1 MRQERRPTGLGY
13 IISPSANSNT
23 KRKEVKPEGNDYLQ
37 KTHHNWT
44 KLTDYKDLALNKTR
58 KPTKGVSNHVST
70 VHFVVAMEKITN
82 PWYQMFHIKPK
93 LLS

>member
-1 MRQERRPTGLGY
+1 MRQEIRPTGLGY
-13 IISPSANSNT
+13 IFSPSAYSNT

-44 KLTDYKDLALNKTR
+44 KAHES
-58 KPTKGVSNHVST
+58 KPKVAQGHVST

-82 PWYQMFHIKPK
+82 PWYQMFHICWLKPK